1 MVSEPSTPGAFVV
14 KEGKDISEKDLNKVF
29 NKTDRLNRIFN
40 DILTWDSNE

>member
-14 KEGKDISEKDLNKVF
+14 KEGKNISKEDLNKVF

-40 DILTWDSNE
+40 DILTWE